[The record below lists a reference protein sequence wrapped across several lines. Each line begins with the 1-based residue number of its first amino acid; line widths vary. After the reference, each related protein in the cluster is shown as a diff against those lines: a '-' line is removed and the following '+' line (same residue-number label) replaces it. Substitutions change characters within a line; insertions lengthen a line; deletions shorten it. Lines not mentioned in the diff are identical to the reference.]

1 MLAIFQWTKD
11 SAARR
16 FAVWMAVGAAFILA
30 VTAVEFFAGAPRI
43 P

>member
-1 MLAIFQWTKD
+1 MLAILQWTKD

-16 FAVWMAVGAAFILA
+16 FAVWMIVGAVFILA
-30 VTAVEFFAGAPRI
+30 VTAAEFLASAPRI